1 MVHTDNALS
10 IRYYG
15 TVVCLGVD
23 RGIHAIAPLARDLKN
38 AGNRV
43 VSILGA
49 SAESDLVREEAIRLV
64 SDEVIVSALDG
75 SRGDPIRVDYP
86 LFERLG
92 QDDVDLVVAVGLM
105 EKVEQLELVVKMQ
118 GCILVALPVER

>member
-1 MVHTDNALS
+1 MAHTDNALS

-15 TVVCLGVD
+15 TVVRLGVG
-23 RGIHAIAPLARDLKN
+23 RGIHTIAPLARDLKN

-49 SAESDLVREEAIRLV
+49 NAEPDLVREEAIRLV

-75 SRGDPIRVDYP
+75 SRGDPIHVGYP
-86 LFERLG
+86 LFERLSR
-92 QDDVDLVVAVGLM
+92 DDVDLVVAVGPM

-118 GCILVALPVER
+118 DCILVALSVER